1 MKTTYIKNGTK
12 LLTLVFVAFA
22 LSASL
27 TSCKKKPKKEAPTE
41 IKTLNNS
48 VEVTLPFES
57 KEYKSDKDFFR
68 ARQSGKS
75 PDLST
80 AQKIA
85 EQNAKAALAGNI
97 QATIKRVTDQYT
109 NQRSVANKQDFEN
122 KFEELSREVV
132 NLTLHD
138 LNPMAQKVFKETDGA
153 FTVWVVY
160 EANRQTVLSALN
172 NKISSDAK
180 LQLDYDKMKFEQIFN
195 QEMEKLS
202 NGQ

>member
-1 MKTTYIKNGTK
+1 MFENKITRALGTVNYK
-12 LLTLVFVAFA
+12 LLVAIFATMFLPTIYQTVRVFFLGSMPDDWGFSIASQ
-22 LSASL
+22 LSWVNL
-27 TSCKKKPKKEAPTE
+27 CYE
-41 IKTLNNS
+41 IIQEGLILPLFFLLGKSLNN
-48 VEVTLPFES
+48 
-57 KEYKSDKDFFR
+57 
-68 ARQSGKS
+68 
-75 PDLST
+75 
-80 AQKIA
+80 
-85 EQNAKAALAGNI
+85 
-97 QATIKRVTDQYT
+97 
-109 NQRSVANKQDFEN
+109 KQEFEN

-160 EANRQTVLSALN
+160 EANKSTVLTALN